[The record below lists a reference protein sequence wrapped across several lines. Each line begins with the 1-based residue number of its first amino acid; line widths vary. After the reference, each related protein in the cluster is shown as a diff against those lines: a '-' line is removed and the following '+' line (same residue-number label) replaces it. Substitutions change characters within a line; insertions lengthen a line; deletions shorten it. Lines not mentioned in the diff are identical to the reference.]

1 MSNRKLSG
9 GQLFAEES
17 SVPAGHPN
25 NLEPRYSLRQAA
37 ARFFPDGPITLASL
51 AGKRQSAKAA
61 TMGPQAGTWRWL
73 CEEYMRAADS
83 PFRRIDPLTQR
94 TRRGI

>member
-51 AGKRQSAKAA
+51 ANHARKRSGNQIYVDVALAARPKASTTLRLA
-61 TMGPQAGTWRWL
+61 VSNLDYR
-73 CEEYMRAADS
+73 
-83 PFRRIDPLTQR
+83 
-94 TRRGI
+94 